1 MVDQRKAFRLIS
13 SRDHWQRSSP
23 SWMSDITLAG
33 FEYAQNKFRL
43 CWMILCSSDNHYTTV
58 PQTVIQ
64 NIKSKLYSSFLDW
77 KKIFKR
83 GRQLP
88 TKLLS
93 LWWVHFVLTVQ
104 LVLTLVSNMTVLHG
118 NHAFSIFVPSIRK
131 RYFSFL
137 ENLKLM
143 KMLKISADCRIK
155 TCWSP
160 KRRAILKIPWT
171 IFQKNL

>member
-1 MVDQRKAFRLIS
+1 MRRIS
-13 SRDHWQRSSP
+13 SGFVEWFCAIV
-23 SWMSDITLAG
+23 IT
-33 FEYAQNKFRL
+33 
-43 CWMILCSSDNHYTTV
+43 TT
-58 PQTVIQ
+58 PRCHKMLYRTLICY
-64 NIKSKLYSSFLDW
+64 IKSKLYSSFLDW

-93 LWWVHFVLTVQ
+93 LWWVHFVLTIQ
-104 LVLTLVSNMTVLHG
+104 LVLTLASNMTVLHG